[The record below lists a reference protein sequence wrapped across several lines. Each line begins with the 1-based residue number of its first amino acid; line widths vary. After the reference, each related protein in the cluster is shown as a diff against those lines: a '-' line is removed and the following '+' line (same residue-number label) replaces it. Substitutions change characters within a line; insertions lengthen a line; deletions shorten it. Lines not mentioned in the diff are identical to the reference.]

1 MSPASA
7 QALGLLAFCVP
18 AEAARELAYKRA
30 TDEAGAAGGLWPHI
44 LARPLL
50 WVGLALWAVELVAW
64 VMVLQRLPLEVAFP
78 LMALSYAAIPLAAH
92 WWLRERLD
100 RRQWAGVALITCGCA
115 LVGAA
120 GV

>member
-1 MSPASA
+1 MSPAST

-30 TDEAGAAGGLWPHI
+30 VDGAGEAGGLWPHL

-50 WVGLALWAVELVAW
+50 WVGLALWAAELVAW

-92 WWLRERLD
+92 WALGERLD
-100 RRQWAGVALITCGCA
+100 RRGWTGVALITCGCA

>member
-1 MSPASA
+1 MSPAAA

-18 AEAARELAYKRA
+18 AEAGRELCYKRA
-30 TDEAGAAGGLWPHI
+30 VDAAGQAGGLWPH
-44 LARPLL
+44 LLVRPLL
-50 WVGLALWAVELVAW
+50 WAGLGLWAVELAAW

-92 WWLRERLD
+92 LVLGERLD
-100 RRQWAGVALITCGCA
+100 RRQWAGVALITLGSV
-115 LVGAA
+115 LVGVA